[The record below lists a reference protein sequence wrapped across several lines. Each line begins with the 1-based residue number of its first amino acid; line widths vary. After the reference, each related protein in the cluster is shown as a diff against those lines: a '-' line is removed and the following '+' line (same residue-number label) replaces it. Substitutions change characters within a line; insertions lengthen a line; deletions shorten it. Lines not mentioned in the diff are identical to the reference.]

1 MIRFILK
8 GVIRD
13 KNRSRLP
20 SIVVATGVMFAVF
33 LHCYLT
39 GILGD
44 MADFTAKFTSGHV
57 KVVTN
62 GYRENMDISPLDLA
76 LDNSASLRN
85 SLIEQHP
92 SMQWVERIST
102 GGLIDMPDENGE
114 TLKQGPASALA
125 VDLLTPGSAEAER
138 LNLDKVL
145 VKGSIPDAPG
155 EILISDEFAGNLGAK
170 PGDMVT
176 FIGSTMYGSMTIV
189 NFTIAG
195 TIKYGINI
203 LDRGAVIMDI
213 ADARMALDMED
224 AASEILGFFATMHY
238 DDERATDISKNFNM
252 SSSGTGE
259 FDPVMIRLRDQN
271 MMGPMLDMMRGMI
284 TIISTVFLLAL
295 AIILWNTG
303 LIGGLRRYGEV
314 GLRLAVGETRGHIYR
329 SMLAESLA
337 VGITGSI
344 AGTVAGLLLAYW
356 VQVKGIDITGMLKDS
371 TMLMPGVLRTRITPP
386 AFYIGFI
393 PGILSTLL
401 GTMLSGIGIYKRE
414 TSSLFKELQA

>member
-371 TMLMPGVLRTRITPP
+371 TMLMPGILRTRITPP

>member
-76 LDNSASLRN
+76 LDNSDGLRQN
-85 SLIEQHP
+85 LKEQHP
-92 SMQWVERIST
+92 SMQWVERITT

-114 TLKQGPASALA
+114 TMKQGPASALA
-125 VDLLTPGSAEAER
+125 VDLLSPGSEEADR
-138 LNLDKVL
+138 LNLYKVL
-145 VKGSIPDAPG
+145 VKGSLPDAPG
-155 EILISDEFAGNLGAK
+155 EILVSDELAGNLGAV

-176 FIGSTMYGSMTIV
+176 FIGSTMYGAMTIV
-189 NFTIAG
+189 NFQISG

-203 LDRGAVIMDI
+203 LDRGAVIMDL

-224 AASEILGFFATMHY
+224 ASSEILGFFATMHY
-238 DDERATDISKNFNM
+238 DDERATDISQSFNI
-252 SSSGTGE
+252 SSGGNGE
-259 FDPVMIRLRDQN
+259 FDPVMIRLRDQY
-271 MMGPMLDMMRGMI
+271 MMGSMLDMMKGMI

-344 AGTVAGLLLAYW
+344 VGTIAGLLLAYW
-356 VQVKGIDITGMLKDS
+356 IQVKGIDITGMLKDS
-371 TMLMPGVLRTRITPP
+371 TMLMPGVL
-386 AFYIGFI
+386 
-393 PGILSTLL
+393 
-401 GTMLSGIGIYKRE
+401 
-414 TSSLFKELQA
+414 

>member
-76 LDNSASLRN
+76 LDNSAALRN
-85 SLIEQHP
+85 TLIEQHP

-145 VKGSIPDAPG
+145 VKGSIPDTPG
-155 EILISDEFAGNLGAK
+155 QILISDEFAGNLGAS

-195 TIKYGINI
+195 TIRYGINM

-224 AASEILGFFATMHY
+224 AASEILGFFSTMHY
-238 DDERATDISKNFNM
+238 DDERATSISENFNM
-252 SSSGTGE
+252 SNRGSGE

-271 MMGPMLDMMRGMI
+271 MMGPMLDMMKGMI
-284 TIISTVFLLAL
+284 TIISTVFLMAL

-337 VGITGSI
+337 VGIIGSI